1 MKLLS
6 MKLENFQGVKALS
19 LEFPDG
25 CSGTIYGDNGT
36 GKTTVYNALTWL
48 LFDKAST
55 GTKDF
60 SPKTKG
66 AGGEDL
72 HHLNHGVTAS
82 FRQETGQITTFQKVY
97 HEVYKKKRGSAY
109 EERDGHTVDYFVD
122 GVPVRER
129 DYTSTVLSLCGG
141 DAEKPKMLTMPDY
154 FAEQLKWQT
163 RRQIL
168 LEICGDVSDTE
179 IINSSDELL
188 DLPTYLM
195 MPGTSDR
202 KYGIDEY
209 KKIAG
214 SRLKELNKQ
223 LEGIPGRI
231 EEAEKAIPDTGGSDL
246 NTVNA
251 AIEAGNRR
259 IAELMQEKAS
269 AKSGSTT
276 ESEIRKEIAD
286 VELKIANGRLSHA
299 RMEWEKNGDR
309 TLRITEAERHLAVCR
324 MCADN
329 IGQDRVRKRKKLD
342 ELIETRE
349 KIMQEWHRVKAE
361 SFQDSAKICPTCGRE
376 LPADKLEKIISDFN
390 LSKSRR
396 LAQLNMQG
404 KSEASKDMIERLKTE
419 LQEIEETAVTA
430 ADAIDEAERKLEE
443 ARNIV
448 NTPVP
453 YEQTD
458 EYAELTSKIA
468 QLKEKLL
475 NTEKYA
481 NEVFA
486 EIDSKIESEKRCL
499 AQYEE
504 MRIKLTIAET
514 QRKRVSEL
522 EDSEVRLTSEYGK
535 TERGLYLCDL
545 FMRAKVD
552 MLTERINRKF
562 RRVRFR
568 LFEVQQNGGLK
579 EGCDVMVPTDDGRL
593 VPYAIANNAARINA
607 GLEIIDTL
615 SEHWG
620 VKLPVVVDNAE
631 SITRLAK
638 IGTQMIRLVVSEP
651 DKVLRLEV
659 EE

>member
-55 GTKDF
+55 GAKDF

-82 FRQETGQITTFQKVY
+82 FQQETGQITTFQKVY

-202 KYGIDEY
+202 MYGIDEY

-299 RMEWEKNGDR
+299 RMELEKNGDR
-309 TLRITEAERHLAVCR
+309 TLRITEAERNLAVCR

-361 SFQDSAKICPTCGRE
+361 SFQDSAKICPICGRE
-376 LPADKLEKIISDFN
+376 LPADKIEKIISDFN

-430 ADAIDEAERKLEE
+430 ADAIEEAERKLEE

-458 EYAELTSKIA
+458 EYAELTSKTA
-468 QLKEKLL
+468 RLKEKLL

-631 SITRLAK
+631 SVTRLAK